1 MVSNPGYLLKSFLL
15 YIVCIALL
23 ESGDKWIG
31 FFLIPKFDNVGVH
44 CAAGAVGG
52 SPDGGIMMVAGAL
65 SQVGSQRLQHLPK
78 IARAGQWC
86 RR

>member
-1 MVSNPGYLLKSFLL
+1 MGANGL
-15 YIVCIALL
+15 
-23 ESGDKWIG
+23 G
-31 FFLIPKFDNVGVH
+31 FSIHKFDNVGVH
-44 CAAGAVGG
+44 RAAGAVGG

>member
-1 MVSNPGYLLKSFLL
+1 MYL
-15 YIVCIALL
+15 V
-23 ESGDKWIG
+23 SGDKWIG
-31 FFLIPKFDNVGVH
+31 FFSIHKFDNVGVH